1 MHIFLAGLLSVN
13 YYFTLGVRGQGEG
26 AGGAT
31 APLKFGEDQI
41 RQIAQVQ
48 LGKINF

>member
-13 YYFTLGVRGQGEG
+13 YYFTLGVQGEG

-48 LGKINF
+48 LRKINF